1 INCSVNSI
9 RIQPTTST
17 VCPLNRQKK
26 HAWAGTLPEG
36 LAKGQL
42 KSGDDLPATRPQ
54 SVWFQHCQRPQGT
67 LKSLFHGGIQSPI

>member
-1 INCSVNSI
+1 MHSKPFAL
-9 RIQPTTST
+9 RIG
-17 VCPLNRQKK
+17 KK
-26 HAWAGTLPEG
+26 LACAGTLPEG

-42 KSGDDLPATRPQ
+42 KSGDDPSAIRLQ